1 MIQEIR
7 RTETKI
13 EFNEDE
19 FAQWNIPT
27 TTEDLDRSTAQE
39 QGGVAKEDA
48 DSQDPEET
56 QGKRKTNWR

>member
-27 TTEDLDRSTAQE
+27 TREDLDRSAQE
-39 QGGVAKEDA
+39 REEVAKDA
-48 DSQDPEET
+48 DAKDALQPI
-56 QGKRKTNWR
+56 TNTPSEKWR